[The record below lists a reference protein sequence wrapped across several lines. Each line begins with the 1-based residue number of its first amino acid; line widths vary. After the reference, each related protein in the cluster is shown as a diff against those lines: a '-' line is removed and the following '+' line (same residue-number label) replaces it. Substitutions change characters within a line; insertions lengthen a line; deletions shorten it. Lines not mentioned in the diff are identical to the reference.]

1 MSKVAAIAAS
11 LKAVLLIAAG
21 AFARGDMLPVILIS
35 AMFELGLQI
44 RHKADRREATYIGR
58 EAIEIS
64 EAEPPGQAR
73 KPDRLAPDR

>member
-1 MSKVAAIAAS
+1 
-11 LKAVLLIAAG
+11 
-21 AFARGDMLPVILIS
+21 MLPVILIS

-64 EAEPPGQAR
+64 EGEPPGQAR